1 MTELDLQ
8 EWWDSTHKT
17 NNKVVD
23 KKLLKMALF
32 TLTLTILGDLVGS
45 FDNYAM
51 VHDWFW
57 VQMLTGMVNQT
68 TWLVISFLFI
78 CADDK
83 KTRIV
88 IGISQGLGASI
99 GSSIMLGFIK
109 PNFLKLLEYYDFM

>member
-1 MTELDLQ
+1 MTELDIQ
-8 EWWDSTHKT
+8 EWWDNAHK
-17 NNKVVD
+17 NNSNVVD
-23 KKLLKMALF
+23 KKLAKMALM
-32 TLTLTILGDLVGS
+32 TLTLTVLGDLIGS

-57 VQMLTGMVNQT
+57 VQMITGMVSQT

-78 CADDK
+78 CAEDK

-88 IGISQGLGASI
+88 IGVSQALGASI

-109 PNFLKLLEYYDFM
+109 PTFIKLLAYYAIV